1 MSVALP
7 PGSGLD
13 AELVDQTAAALDR
26 SGTQPGLL
34 TVELGEH
41 VVWTAGADSLL
52 ALSALRDIGVGVA
65 VEVSEASMG
74 LRTICRLPVTCLRLR
89 PELVRSLSDS
99 RPARDAVEV
108 AVGIAQALEATV
120 VGCDVRTAL
129 DRDILA
135 DLGVD
140 AANGP
145 LFGPALPAPVF
156 RQAVRRP
163 LHA

>member
-1 MSVALP
+1 MDDGIEGEAGVSERAVAGGEARAVECPLSGESGAFAVQILGMRRRTSV
-7 PGSGLD
+7 
-13 AELVDQTAAALDR
+13 
-26 SGTQPGLL
+26 SGT
-34 TVELGEH
+34 
-41 VVWTAGADSLL
+41 
-52 ALSALRDIGVGVA
+52 RDQRIA
-65 VEVSEASMG
+65 
-74 LRTICRLPVTCLRLR
+74 
-89 PELVRSLSDS
+89 
-99 RPARDAVEV
+99 